1 MSFRGCHF
9 AKTLFHSIATFYAS
23 SALDEYIEL
32 WGMNMRWEKEL
43 GLPRGHS
50 GEATISP
57 AVAGKR
63 MDRGRRLFIRCVD
76 CRFSIWSTLYFCLV
90 LMWLCISSHPI
101 LCDYA
106 PGTISAFLNVLIK
119 FYFIPLE
126 ILAWNLP
133 GYGVWNTSDDTTLIA
148 SNILNFIL
156 ENININSQPS

>member
-1 MSFRGCHF
+1 
-9 AKTLFHSIATFYAS
+9 
-23 SALDEYIEL
+23 
-32 WGMNMRWEKEL
+32 
-43 GLPRGHS
+43 
-50 GEATISP
+50 
-57 AVAGKR
+57 
-63 MDRGRRLFIRCVD
+63 
-76 CRFSIWSTLYFCLV
+76 
-90 LMWLCISSHPI
+90 MWLCISSHPI

-156 ENININSQPS
+156 ENININSQSS